1 MVKIKK
7 ERKGTSPQPV
17 SLISLVDPSSPIA
30 EQYRTIR
37 TNIQFA
43 SSADQQVKTLVVTSS
58 GPSEGKSLTS
68 ANLAVVFAQT
78 GQKVLLV
85 DADMRK
91 PTIYKTFQLNNESG
105 LSTVLSTGAG
115 VVETVQN
122 TPVENLSVL
131 TNGPK
136 PPNPS
141 ELLASVKMN
150 QIIDEMR
157 NLYDVII
164 FDMPPV
170 VTVTDAQIM
179 SSKADGT
186 LLVVRENWTRKDA
199 LNQAKESLALVKAR
213 LLGVVYNGAEQNK
226 DKAYYYYSD

>member
-1 MVKIKK
+1 MKK
-7 ERKGTSPQPV
+7 EKKDTRPQPV
-17 SLISLVDPSSPIA
+17 SLISLMDPSSPIA

-43 SSADQQVKTLVVTSS
+43 SSADRQVQSLVVTSS

-68 ANLAVVFAQT
+68 ANLAVVFAQA
-78 GQKVLLV
+78 GSKVLLV

-91 PTIYKTFQLNNESG
+91 PTIYKTFQLNNNSG
-105 LSTVLSTGAG
+105 LSTVLSTGAS
-115 VVETVQN
+115 VAETAQK

-141 ELLASVKMN
+141 ELLGSTKMD
-150 QIIDEMR
+150 QIMTEMQGE
-157 NLYDVII
+157 YDIII

-179 SSKADGT
+179 ASKADGS

-199 LNQAKESLALVKAR
+199 LNQAKESLALVNAR
-213 LLGVVYNGAEQNK
+213 VLGVVYNGAEHNK